1 MNMDV
6 AFGAGAG
13 HRYGCD
19 LHWWERSRE
28 EAVFGYL

>member
-1 MNMDV
+1 MDV